1 VGDGGVSGQ
10 DKVLAHYGAGLSGVG
25 VNDLDEFFLIAEIKG
40 RISTRGEEHDLLGQL
55 LLRCRGQ
62 HAFST
67 DPEERSV
74 AHEYLDLLG
83 EKPDDAGVAE
93 LLDGWREELY
103 KARMIYLGKR
113 GRRARAEMEWVKF
126 RLYLLALEE
135 RPSTVR
141 GMYYRMVSKGFLP
154 KDDRAYNLV
163 QQTLLHMRRDGLL
176 PWRWITDSSRR
187 VWGHTR
193 FGDLASYGD
202 HIATNYRKDYWLDS
216 PVNVEVWCEKDAMQ
230 GVIAPVV
237 LGEFGLDLY
246 VSKGQSSASYLY
258 EAAESIKDDGRPTVV
273 YILSDFDPAGF
284 RIAEKI
290 EAGLREHVSEEQEL
304 TTRRIAVSYEQVI
317 AHDLVTREVKK
328 SDKGAAE
335 FLDRFGD
342 ISCELEAMPPNT
354 LRGLLRDHLEAH
366 MDKDRLR
373 ALKMVEEHERDG
385 LSRIKDLLGG
395 AA

>member
-1 VGDGGVSGQ
+1 MSAGDI
-10 DKVLAHYGAGLSGVG
+10 LAHHGAALANVG
-25 VNDLDEFFLIAEIKG
+25 ASNLLEFFLIAELKG
-40 RISTRGEEHDLLGQL
+40 QIASHPDHDVLSQHI
-55 LLRCRGQ
+55 LRCRGQ

-67 DPEERSV
+67 DPEERDV
-74 AHEYLDLLG
+74 AREMLQLFDLHNY
-83 EKPDDAGVAE
+83 DAAMAE
-93 LLDGWREELY
+93 LMDGWRTELY
-103 KARMIYLGKR
+103 KARLIYFGNR
-113 GRRARAEMEWVKF
+113 GRRTRAEMEWVKF

-163 QQTLLHMRRDGLL
+163 QQTLLRMRRDGLL

-187 VWGHTR
+187 VWGHAR
-193 FGDLASYGD
+193 FGDTASYMD
-202 HIATNYRKDYWLDS
+202 YVATNYRKDYWHNS

-237 LGEFGLDLY
+237 LEEFGLDLY

-258 EAAESIKDDGRPTVV
+258 EAAQAIKDDGRPTVV

-290 EAGLREHVSEEQEL
+290 EGGLREHVPEEQNL
-304 TTRRIAVSYEQVI
+304 TTSRIAVSYEQVLEYG
-317 AHDLVTREVKK
+317 LVTRGVKK
-328 SDKGAAE
+328 TDKDAAE
-335 FLDRFGD
+335 FMARYGD
-342 ISCELEAMPPNT
+342 VSCELEAMPPTT
-354 LRGLLRDHLEAH
+354 LRHLLASHLETH
-366 MDKDRLR
+366 MDKNQLR
-373 ALKMVEEHERDG
+373 VLKLAEEQEREG
-385 LSRIKDLLGG
+385 FAQMHDLLGG

>member
-1 VGDGGVSGQ
+1 M
-10 DKVLAHYGAGLSGVG
+10 AA
-25 VNDLDEFFLIAEIKG
+25 
-40 RISTRGEEHDLLGQL
+40 
-55 LLRCRGQ
+55 
-62 HAFST
+62 
-67 DPEERSV
+67 
-74 AHEYLDLLG
+74 
-83 EKPDDAGVAE
+83 

-103 KARMIYLGKR
+103 RARLIYLGKR
-113 GRRARAEMEWVKF
+113 GRRTRLEMEWLKF

-187 VWGHTR
+187 VWGHAR
-193 FGDLASYGD
+193 FGDMASYAD
-202 HIATNYRKDYWLDS
+202 HVATNYRKDYWHDS
-216 PVNVEVWCEKDAMQ
+216 PVNIEVWCEKDAMQ

-237 LGEFGLDLY
+237 LREFGLDLY

-258 EAAESIKDDGRPTVV
+258 EAAESIREDGRPTVV

-290 EAGLREHVSEEQEL
+290 EAGLREHILEEQDL
-304 TTRRIAVSYEQVI
+304 TARRIAVSYEQVLEY
-317 AHDLVTREVKK
+317 DLVTREVKK
-328 SDKGAAE
+328 TDKGAAE
-335 FLDRFGD
+335 FLARYGD
-342 ISCELEAMPPNT
+342 VSCELEAMPPTT
-354 LRGLLRDHLEAH
+354 LRRLLSDHLETH

-373 ALKMVEEHERDG
+373 ALKLAEEEEREG
-385 LSRIKDLLGG
+385 LGRLQDLLGG